1 MSLEKVRRPLTN
13 LSPYLKTAKNISDEE
28 EKKIL
33 EIIETVKKKVRSW
46 DNYEEE
52 RLRRFLELQD
62 PDFRAKL
69 LDCMKEHIQEI
80 NLLSSFFIRYRYK
93 HIPKRSKTQDQHR
106 SKREESRQK
115 LNEAKKKTQN
125 YTRIE
130 ESAPKTN
137 VVEDTKEKQPKDSSK
152 NEESKQTVDE
162 QEKEDKNV
170 HTSGGELQEKEAQEM
185 KKEDHDEK
193 QHDQSHK
200 IKKTVKIVS
209 DKQDAQ
215 PKKRTRK

>member
-1 MSLEKVRRPLTN
+1 MRKPLTN

-33 EIIETVKKKVRSW
+33 EIIETVKKKVKSW

-80 NLLSSFFIRYRYK
+80 NLLSSFFIRYRHK
-93 HIPKRSKTQDQHR
+93 HIPKRSKTQNQNR
-106 SKREESRQK
+106 SMCEESRHK
-115 LNEAKKKTQN
+115 LKEAKKKTQN
-125 YTRIE
+125 YTRVEQTPPRAYSKAHKNSKENLTGKINQKDDE
-130 ESAPKTN
+130 KKQPSA
-137 VVEDTKEKQPKDSSK
+137 EKEKENK
-152 NEESKQTVDE
+152 NL
-162 QEKEDKNV
+162 
-170 HTSGGELQEKEAQEM
+170 HHLGGELQEKETQEM

-193 QHDQSHK
+193 HHDPGSK
-200 IKKTVKIVS
+200 VKKTVKIVS
-209 DKQDAQ
+209 DKGDAQ
-215 PKKRTRK
+215 PRRRSRK